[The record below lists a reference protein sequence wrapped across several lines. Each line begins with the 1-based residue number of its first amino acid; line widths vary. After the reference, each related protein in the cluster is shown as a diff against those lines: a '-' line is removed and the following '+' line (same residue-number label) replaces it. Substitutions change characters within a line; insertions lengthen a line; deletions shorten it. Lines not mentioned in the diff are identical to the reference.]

1 MKHNYKTIRFLTF
14 GVLAVIVLNNAQ
26 PNPQWQY
33 CSYKATVRDSVGVLR
48 IQFNVKGIYS
58 PWSSK
63 SRFDKKIYIVRYGN
77 KMSSKEEDSEL
88 FFRWLK

>member
-1 MKHNYKTIRFLTF
+1 MQATRQRLCSRDMIAMQFF
-14 GVLAVIVLNNAQ
+14 GHILLLI
-26 PNPQWQY
+26 
-33 CSYKATVRDSVGVLR
+33 
-48 IQFNVKGIYS
+48 FVKGIYS

-88 FFRWLK
+88 FFR

>member
-1 MKHNYKTIRFLTF
+1 MLFLAITSAYSSAGIDPTHTI
-14 GVLAVIVLNNAQ
+14 
-26 PNPQWQY
+26 
-33 CSYKATVRDSVGVLR
+33 
-48 IQFNVKGIYS
+48 KGIYS